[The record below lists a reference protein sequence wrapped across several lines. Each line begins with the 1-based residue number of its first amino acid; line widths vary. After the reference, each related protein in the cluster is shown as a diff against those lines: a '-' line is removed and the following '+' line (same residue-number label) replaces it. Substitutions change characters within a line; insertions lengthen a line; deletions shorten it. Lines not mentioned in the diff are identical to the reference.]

1 MAASTGA
8 ISASRAERS
17 KLDKYER
24 IKRAAR
30 GLFRRKGFDATTTS
44 EIAELADVAKGTVF
58 FHAGTKES
66 LLVMFFQE
74 DVGRSIDRAFA
85 TVPRGSLLQQVMHV
99 FSMMLAQME
108 RDPELARVFT
118 KEVAFLTDDRHRVD
132 EVMARF
138 FERMTALIGDSQ
150 ERGEIRPDITPSL
163 LAYNL
168 FALYFAFQLLWLR
181 SGEPSPKSASP
192 SLREILELQLTGLR
206 VPMQKAS
213 RQRKSRRKAAAPS
226 R

>member
-1 MAASTGA
+1 MAVNSNV
-8 ISASRAERS
+8 IPLSRSERS

-30 GLFRRKGFDATTTS
+30 ELFRRKGFHETTTS

-74 DVGRSIDRAFA
+74 EVGHSVNRAFA
-85 TVPRGSLLQQVMHV
+85 TAPKASLLDQAMHV
-99 FSMMLAQME
+99 FTVMLEHME
-108 RDPELARVFT
+108 RDLELARVFM

-132 EVMARF
+132 EVTAGF
-138 FERMTALIGDSQ
+138 FRKMSELIEQAQ
-150 ERGEIRPDITPSL
+150 EKGEIRKDISPPL

-181 SGEPSPKSASP
+181 GGEPSWKSATP
-192 SLREILELQLTGLR
+192 SLREILELHLMGLR
-206 VPMQKAS
+206 DSGDKRPGFSTARRLGKAS
-213 RQRKSRRKAAAPS
+213 R
-226 R
+226 